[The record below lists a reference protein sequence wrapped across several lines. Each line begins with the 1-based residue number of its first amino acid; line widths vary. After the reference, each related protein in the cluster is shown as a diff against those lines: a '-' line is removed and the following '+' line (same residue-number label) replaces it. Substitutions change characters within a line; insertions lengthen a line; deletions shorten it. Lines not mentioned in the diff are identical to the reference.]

1 MKECGSREE
10 MGTLLR
16 DLEPQVQLLPAES
29 PWQHHRKH
37 TQVTMYITRAKVK
50 QAEVVSYPAPS

>member
-29 PWQHHRKH
+29 SWQHHRKH
-37 TQVTMYITRAKVK
+37 TQVIMHIT
-50 QAEVVSYPAPS
+50 